1 MASEDERDH
10 ANESPSDS
18 GSRSSSDP
26 RSQPGAKESNPS
38 VPLEDLFLIARA
50 LDVIESTG
58 FHWSRADAFS
68 SWFERCLDRT
78 WEHFDTLSLRPHE
91 VLQRLAGSEAHA
103 AQKNYDKSLQLLE
116 EALVLIQAISQ
127 VEQRPTPLIDPLTAR
142 VTRVLRTM
150 LRDDLPTELSKSVS
164 QLTQTNQRLLQE
176 ARRLLSQS
184 QSPLRQS
191 SAKQLRRPKEDP
203 FAARAQRAN
212 IDSILSESPVLEEKI
227 ENAVERAL
235 LGALDGDDF
244 QARIN
249 SMVKRRAVEVLRDR
263 RAVHWI
269 KSIASVESRREIE
282 ESFPEQAQEI
292 LQRSKHYTGKK
303 FDEILPQI
311 DDEIQEVANSMSELN
326 TSLLGV
332 SADVEEVSG
341 SVENISQS
349 VGEVAQSLDELT
361 NQLDKQGGL
370 FTKQGR
376 SLANN
381 IETLR
386 DRLAEI
392 EQRQKELEEA
402 DEPFDDERVL
412 RIVKRFVITREAV
425 QLEERKK
432 LEKRIHQ
439 FENDFDW
446 SELITDV
453 LQSEE
458 LEDKIGA
465 FLDEFKKREIDAK
478 KKRRQH
484 TKDQVQKVI
493 EETLA
498 KKEEDEE
505 DFIEAEVASPLPTR
519 PKRPVQPPRPQRPP
533 ALPPAPSRGS
543 SKRPSALPPA
553 PSRGSSKRSSKA
565 DSKSSGRRKSTRIS
579 GRRRRR

>member
-1 MASEDERDH
+1 MDPEDETQKAD
-10 ANESPSDS
+10 ESLSDS
-18 GSRSSSDP
+18 GFRSSSDRTP
-26 RSQPGAKESNPS
+26 NPDTQAPEQPI
-38 VPLEDLFLIARA
+38 PLEDLFLIARA
-50 LDVIESTG
+50 LDVFESTG
-58 FHWSRADAFS
+58 FHWSRADAFG

-91 VLQRLAGSEAHA
+91 VLQRLAASEAHA

-116 EALVLIQAISQ
+116 EALVLIQAISH
-127 VEQRPTPLIDPLTAR
+127 VEQRPAPLIDPLTAR
-142 VTRVLRTM
+142 VTRVLRSM
-150 LRDDLPTELSKSVS
+150 LRDDLPSELSKSVS
-164 QLTQTNQRLLQE
+164 QLTQSNQQLLEE

-184 QSPLRQS
+184 QSPLRQRS
-191 SAKQLRRPKEDP
+191 PQKDRQDP

-212 IDSILSESPVLEEKI
+212 IDSILSESPVLQEKI
-227 ENAVERAL
+227 ESAVQNAL
-235 LGALDGDDF
+235 LGAFGSDDF
-244 QARIN
+244 QARLN
-249 SMVKRRAVEVLRDR
+249 SMVARRAVETLRGK
-263 RAVHWI
+263 RAVQWI

-282 ESFPEQAQEI
+282 ENFERNADEI
-292 LQRSKHYTGKK
+292 VKRSKQYTGKK
-303 FDEILPQI
+303 LGQILPQI
-311 DDEIQEVANSMSELN
+311 DDELQEVSNSMGELN

-332 SADVEEVSG
+332 SSSVEEVS
-341 SVENISQS
+341 QS
-349 VGEVAQSLDELT
+349 VDELT

-370 FTKQGR
+370 FTKQGQ
-376 SLANN
+376 SLAGN
-381 IETLR
+381 IESLR

-392 EQRQKELEEA
+392 EQRQIELEEA
-402 DEPFDDERVL
+402 DEPFDDDRVL

-458 LEDKIGA
+458 LETKIVS
-465 FLDEFKKREIDAK
+465 FLADFKKREIDAK

-484 TKDQVQKVI
+484 TKDQVRKVV
-493 EETLA
+493 EEHLA
-498 KKEEDEE
+498 KKEVEEE
-505 DFIEAEVASPLPTR
+505 DFIEAEVASPLPT
-519 PKRPVQPPRPQRPP
+519 KVRPQRAPQTERTQRPPALPPAPSKGSSKRP

-543 SKRPSALPPA
+543 SKRTAK
-553 PSRGSSKRSSKA
+553 G

>member
-1 MASEDERDH
+1 MDPEDDRQRGG
-10 ANESPSDS
+10 ESLSDS
-18 GSRSSSDP
+18 GAPSSSDP
-26 RSQPGAKESNPS
+26 TPINPPEEPESPI
-38 VPLEDLFLIARA
+38 PLEDLFLIARA

-103 AQKNYDKSLQLLE
+103 AQKNYDKALQLLE
-116 EALVLIQAISQ
+116 EALVLIQAIGQ
-127 VEQRPTPLIDPLTAR
+127 VEQRPAPLIDPLTAR

-150 LRDDLPTELSKSVS
+150 LRDELPTELNRSVS
-164 QLTQTNQRLLQE
+164 QLTQTNNRLLEE
-176 ARRLLSQS
+176 ARRLISQS
-184 QSPLRQS
+184 QSPLRRMGPQK
-191 SAKQLRRPKEDP
+191 AAQDP

-212 IDSILSESPVLEEKI
+212 IDSVLSESPVIEEKI
-227 ENAVERAL
+227 EKAVHKAL
-235 LGALDGDDF
+235 LEALGSDGF
-244 QARIN
+244 LAHMN
-249 SMVKRRAVEVLRDR
+249 SLVARRAVETLRGK

-282 ESFPEQAQEI
+282 ESFERNAAEI
-292 LQRSKHYTGKK
+292 VKRSKQYTGKK
-303 FDEILPQI
+303 LGQILPQI
-311 DDEIQEVANSMSELN
+311 DEEFQDVSNSMGELN
-326 TSLLGV
+326 TSLVGV
-332 SADVEEVSG
+332 ASTVEEVSQ
-341 SVENISQS
+341 SVEEVSQS
-349 VGEVAQSLDELT
+349 IEELT
-361 NQLDKQGGL
+361 VQLDKQGGL
-370 FTKQGR
+370 FTKQGL
-376 SLANN
+376 SLAGN
-381 IETLR
+381 ISSLR

-392 EQRQKELEEA
+392 EQRQKDLEEA

-446 SELITDV
+446 AELITDV

-458 LEDKIGA
+458 LETKIGS
-465 FLDEFKKREIDAK
+465 FLEDFKKREIDAK

-484 TKDQVQKVI
+484 TKDQVRKVV
-493 EETLA
+493 EEHLA
-498 KKEEDEE
+498 KKEVEDE
-505 DFIEAEVASPLPTR
+505 DFIEAEVASPLPS
-519 PKRPVQPPRPQRPP
+519 PVRPQRPQRPALPPAPSRGPAKRPP

-543 SKRPSALPPA
+543 SKRTT
-553 PSRGSSKRSSKA
+553 KA